1 MWASLGLHCSTCHSL
16 GDSGIKISTVTH
28 APTSECVLGAYV
40 LHPELSLRNAPSRP
54 VPLPDYITCLLNS
67 GIISWLSGMLHGS
80 HLQASLSTSGRFRNC
95 YMPFSLW
102 LSVRKT
108 LEKAKEGGK
117 TDLLSDGWRGE
128 WRTRRQRN
136 EGCADS
142 NKCGDLFTPLIIHS
156 RNKCGVLFTPLIIT
170 PEMHREGL
178 VNFCINAAS
187 EML

>member
-1 MWASLGLHCSTCHSL
+1 MKNNRFWEFSVGIFGIALLYLPQPG

-40 LHPELSLRNAPSRP
+40 LHPELSLRNAPSGP

-117 TDLLSDGWRGE
+117 TDLLTDGWHGE
-128 WRTRRQRN
+128 WQTRKQRN
-136 EGCADS
+136 EGYADS
-142 NKCGDLFTPLIIHS
+142 
-156 RNKCGVLFTPLIIT
+156 NKCGVLFTPLIIIT